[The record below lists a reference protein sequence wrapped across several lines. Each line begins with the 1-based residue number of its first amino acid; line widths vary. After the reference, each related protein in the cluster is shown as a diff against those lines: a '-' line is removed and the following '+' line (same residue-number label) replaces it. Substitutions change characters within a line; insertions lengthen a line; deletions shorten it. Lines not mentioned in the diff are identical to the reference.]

1 MKKAP
6 LLVPIIIFLFS
17 FTQCKDVKEA
27 AITKKLEQEAEKFNK
42 QCPIQA
48 NAAVRID
55 SCKAIPP
62 KTLKYF
68 ITMLYVNAAD
78 FNVTDFERLTKPGIV
93 YNIQNADDLKE
104 ARENNVTFIYAY
116 NDNKRKLIGE
126 ITVTSEDY
134 NKPIDEMNKG
144 DMASMS
150 DEDINYLLQNTI
162 SGLKEHLPMQVDEY
176 TELIDCKV
184 LPEKTLQYIYIFKNV
199 SVAQFDSVAFKA
211 NQVPA
216 ITGTLKNASETKE
229 ILNAGGTFLYIYKDR
244 DERYLCQISISSK
257 NL

>member
-6 LLVPIIIFLFS
+6 LLIPIAVFLFS
-17 FTQCKDVKEA
+17 FTQCKNSKEEP
-27 AITKKLEQEAEKFNK
+27 ITKKLEQEAEELNK

-55 SCKAIPP
+55 SCKVIPP
-62 KTLKYF
+62 KTFKYF
-68 ITMLYVNAAD
+68 MTMLYVNADD
-78 FNVTDFERLTKPGIV
+78 FNVADFERLTKPGIV
-93 YNIQNADDLKE
+93 YNIQTAEDLKE

-134 NKPIDEMNKG
+134 NKPIDEVNKG

-150 DEDINYLLQNTI
+150 DKDINYLLQNTI
-162 SGLKEHLPMQVDEY
+162 SGLKDHLPLKVDAY
-176 TELIDCKV
+176 TELIECDV
-184 LPEKTLQYIYIFKNV
+184 VPEKTLQYIYILKNV
-199 SVAQFDSVAFKA
+199 SVAQFDSVTFKA

-216 ITGTLKNASETKE
+216 ITGALKSASETKE
-229 ILNAGGTFLYIYKDR
+229 ILNAGGTFLYIYKDQY
-244 DERYLCQISISSK
+244 EKYLCQISISSK